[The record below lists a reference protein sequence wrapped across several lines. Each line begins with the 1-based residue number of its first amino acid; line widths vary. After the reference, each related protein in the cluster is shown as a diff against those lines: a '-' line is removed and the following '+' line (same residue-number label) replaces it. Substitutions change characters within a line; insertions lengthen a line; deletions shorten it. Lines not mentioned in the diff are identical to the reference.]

1 MRQGRQATDPD
12 STLALLN
19 SRHVRYVAALFIL
32 LLVPF
37 AIPDVGASLTF
48 TFTVGF
54 TLAAW
59 LALRAEKLAELP
71 SKSGTLDAAAG
82 AALVFLDYAENLYF
96 SSPFGLV
103 DQLTIFIG
111 VSVAFYGVRRF
122 PFFLL
127 PSAYIV
133 ILIAGYILEG
143 DLPQL
148 AGLEVWQATLM
159 TSLMNLAG
167 ISASVT
173 GNIVSLENGVVP
185 IALEIA
191 GPCTGLKGIL
201 AFGTLS
207 SMAVLDIK
215 MSNRRL
221 TVILAIGFGG
231 AFVVNLARLAT
242 IFVAAFYLG
251 PETALE
257 IHTYLGYTL
266 FIVWVLVF
274 WSLAYRFMIPRPV
287 AALTPRTS
295 VENSL

>member
-1 MRQGRQATDPD
+1 MRQGRLAGLGSAVQLLD
-12 STLALLN
+12 S
-19 SRHVRYVAALFIL
+19 REVRYIAALFVL
-32 LLVPF
+32 LLLPF
-37 AIPDVGASLTF
+37 TIPNVGGSLTF
-48 TFTVGF
+48 TFTVGL
-54 TLAAW
+54 TLGVW
-59 LALRAEKLAELP
+59 LSLRTKKLSELA
-71 SKSGTLDAAAG
+71 SKAGSLDVAAG
-82 AALVFLDYAENLYF
+82 VALVCLDYAENIYF

-103 DQLTIFIG
+103 DQLAIFIG
-111 VSVAFYGVRRF
+111 VSVIFYGVRRF
-122 PFFLL
+122 SFFLL
-127 PSAYIV
+127 PSAYIM
-133 ILIAGYILEG
+133 ILIGGYILEG

-215 MSNRRL
+215 MSARRL
-221 TVILAIGFGG
+221 IAILAIGFGG

-257 IHTYLGYTL
+257 VHTYLGYTL
-266 FIVWVLVF
+266 FIAWVMAF
-274 WSLAYRFMIPRPV
+274 WTLAFRYMIP
-287 AALTPRTS
+287 PRINAPTS
-295 VENSL
+295 IPIAERSL